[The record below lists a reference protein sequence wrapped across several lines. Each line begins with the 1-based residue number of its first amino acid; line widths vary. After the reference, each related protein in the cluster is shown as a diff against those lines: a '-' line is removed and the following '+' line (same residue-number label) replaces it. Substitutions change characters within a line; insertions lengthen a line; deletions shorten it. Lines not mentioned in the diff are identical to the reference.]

1 MVETLFHKEQSFCY
15 IVLFALTA
23 IGVVT
28 DAVPIQISITLHSM
42 LIIALGS
49 FKSLEEM
56 IKQIKKIHIDKEA
69 GSSNI
74 EKMNFNDAWQ
84 FPIVAGITL
93 CGLYYAMEYFGKDAV
108 NYFLMVYIAMGGSQG
123 VKAML
128 ESFFGNAFAAYDKD
142 LLIDINVKLI
152 GLELQVTLF
161 DLFCLMI
168 SGIQMILYVWSKN
181 WVYNNILCLI
191 FCTHALQSMFIGNF
205 KNGFMLL
212 TLLFFYDIFFVFGTD
227 VMLTV
232 AKGIDAPIK
241 LLFPKDYTKEG
252 KAAFSI
258 LGLGDIVIPGIFV
271 SLCLRFDF
279 LKSIKVEYLDQLIK
293 ADAKG
298 TAKEDPMS
306 YLVKMAVNC
315 DKSYFKAVNIGY
327 LLAMI
332 CTIVVMLVFEHGQPA
347 LLYLVPGCIISV
359 LTTAC
364 MRGEY
369 SKMMEHD
376 EEAYITNPDDEDSD
390 EDDKKKK

>member
-1 MVETLFHKEQSFCY
+1 MVETLFMKEQSFCY
-15 IVLFALTA
+15 IVLFALTV
-23 IGVVT
+23 IGVFT

-56 IKQIKKIHIDKEA
+56 LKQMKKIHIDKEG

-161 DLFCLMI
+161 DLFCFFI
-168 SGIQMILYVWSKN
+168 SGIQMLLYIWSKN
-181 WVYNNILCLI
+181 WVYNNVLCLI

-279 LKSIKVEYLDQLIK
+279 LKSVKVEYLDQLIK
-293 ADAKG
+293 ADEKG
-298 TAKEDPMS
+298 TAKESPMS
-306 YLVKMAVNC
+306 YLVKIAVNC

-332 CTIVVMLVFEHGQPA
+332 CTIVVMLVFDHGQPA

-364 MRGEY
+364 MKGEY
-369 SKMMEHD
+369 SKLMEHD
-376 EEAYITNPDDEDSD
+376 EDAYITNPDDEDSD

>member
-56 IKQIKKIHIDKEA
+56 IKQMKKIHIDKEA

-161 DLFCLMI
+161 DIFCLMI